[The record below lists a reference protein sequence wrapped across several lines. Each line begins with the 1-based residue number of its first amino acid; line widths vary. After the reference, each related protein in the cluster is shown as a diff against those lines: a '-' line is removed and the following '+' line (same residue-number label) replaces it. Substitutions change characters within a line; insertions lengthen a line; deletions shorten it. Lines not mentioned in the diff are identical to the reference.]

1 MHQAPPVTIEQYRNR
16 NDKQKAIFFVGRKD
30 IIAGIET
37 TVADIDSR
45 IKADTSGTGLQPG
58 KTLTSQDTW
67 LIQGAPGAGKSAL
80 LSHLESIWAAREGG
94 PVTVRID
101 PNNLRNE
108 TIVTGIIADCILPN
122 YGEELLNTVRTVE
135 ASAGVNALIQ
145 AGGKV
150 IDSEQSSSGLAL
162 EHLARLYSKKA
173 AAVSKRV
180 LKGSSLT
187 LPELRPIVVLIDEV
201 QMFDPEDVPVLRKL
215 HNGTHGMPIVALLFG
230 LAYSES
236 MLAAARISRFAKTN
250 QLSHVQTIAPLEAGE
265 AAECVRAMLNG
276 YQIKNRHHSDL
287 PEKIDGW
294 CDGWPQFLEH
304 YMIPLARQLSDNGL
318 DLARIDESAVRRDGD
333 ANRVDYYSK
342 RLGNSPICDS
352 EELLADVAQLIGPDG
367 CKRGEIISLLEDCR
381 WVKGQYLTTMPEGM
395 EPTEFIEAMIVAGV
409 VHRKDTTLT
418 IPIPSFR
425 RYLIDRVK

>member
-16 NDKQKAIFFVGRKD
+16 SDKQKAIFFVGRTD

-37 TVADIDSR
+37 TVADIESR
-45 IKADTSGTGLQPG
+45 IKAETSDTGLQPG
-58 KTLTSQDTW
+58 KILTSQDTW

-108 TIVTGIIADCILPN
+108 TVVTGIIADCILPD

-145 AGGKV
+145 SGGKV
-150 IDSEQSSSGLAL
+150 IDSEQSSPGLAL
-162 EHLARLYSKKA
+162 EHLSRLYSKKA

-187 LPELRPIVVLIDEV
+187 LPQLRPIVVMIDEV
-201 QMFDPEDVPVLRKL
+201 QMFDPEDVALLRKL
-215 HNGTHGMPIVALLFG
+215 HNGTHGLPIVALLFG

-236 MLAAARISRFAKTN
+236 MLAKARISRFAKSK
-250 QLSHVQTIAPLEAGE
+250 QLSHVQTIAPLESGE
-265 AAECVRAMLNG
+265 AAESVRAMLNG
-276 YQIKNRHHSDL
+276 YQIKGRHNSAL
-287 PEKIDGW
+287 PDKIDAW

-304 YMIPLARQLSDNGL
+304 YMISLADQLSTHGL
-318 DLARIDESAVRRDGD
+318 DLARIDESAVRSDGD
-333 ANRVDYYSK
+333 ANRVDYYSR
-342 RLGNSPICDS
+342 RLGNSPISDS
-352 EELLADVAQLIGPDG
+352 KQLLADVAQLIGPDG
-367 CKRGEIISLLEDCR
+367 CERGEVLSLLSKRR
-381 WVKGQYLTTMPEGM
+381 WVEDEYLTTMPESM
-395 EPTEFIEAMIVAGV
+395 QPADFVEAMIVAGV
-409 VHRKDTTLT
+409 LHRKDTILT

-425 RYLIDRVK
+425 KYLIERVI

>member
-45 IKADTSGTGLQPG
+45 IRAATSDTGLQPG

-80 LSHLESIWAAREGG
+80 LSHLENIWAMREDG
-94 PVTVRID
+94 PVTVRVH
-101 PNNLRNE
+101 PNDLRNE
-108 TIVTGIIADCILPN
+108 NNVTRAIANCIIPYQGARI
-122 YGEELLNTVRTVE
+122 LNTVRTIE
-135 ASAGVNALIQ
+135 
-145 AGGKV
+145 AGGGVDFGIKADGKV
-150 IDSEQSSSGLAL
+150 SDSEQSAGLAL
-162 EHLARLYSKKA
+162 NDLAQLYGA
-173 AAVSKRV
+173 HAVAVSKRL
-180 LKGSSLT
+180 LKGSSLA
-187 LPELRPIVVLIDEV
+187 PPVLRPIVVLIDEV
-201 QMFDPEDVPVLRKL
+201 QFFEPEDVPVLRKL
-215 HNGTHGMPIVALLFG
+215 HSGEHGMPIVALLFG

-287 PEKIDGW
+287 PEKIDVW

-304 YMIPLARQLSDNGL
+304 YMLPLAGQLSDNGL

-333 ANRVDYYSK
+333 ANRVDYYRQ
-342 RLGNSPICDS
+342 RLGNSPISDGKQ
-352 EELLADVAQLIGPDG
+352 LLAEVAQLIGPDG
-367 CKRGEIISLLEDCR
+367 CERGEIISLLSKRR
-381 WVKGQYLTTMPEGM
+381 WVEDEYLTTMPEGM
-395 EPTEFIEAMIVAGV
+395 QPAEFIEAMIVAGV
-409 VHRKDTTLT
+409 VHRKDTVLT